1 MPQARPT
8 GIISKADRGRLAR
21 LITRLQD
28 SPDEAGAAADGAG
41 ARSAAAHAV
50 GISGAAG
57 AGKSTLIARMLPIL
71 RDEGL
76 RVVVLA
82 IDPTSDVS
90 RGALLGDRIRM
101 RDSYVDEGVFIRSLA
116 TRGAS
121 EALTVALPAII
132 RACSESADVVI
143 VETAGAGQVD
153 VGIHRHVDTFV
164 AVAAPLG
171 DAITLMKSG
180 QTEYAHIVAVNMR
193 RGLEGGDLFV
203 EQARAILGR
212 GSPRERWQRKVF
224 ALDAKH
230 DEGIRPF
237 VHDGVF
243 AHRKA
248 LLED

>member
-1 MPQARPT
+1 MRAVDV
-8 GIISKADRGRLAR
+8 ISDADRGRLAR

-28 SPDEAGAAADGAG
+28 EPERADEMVASEPPDLGAVAG
-41 ARSAAAHAV
+41 HTI
-50 GISGAAG
+50 GISGAG
-57 AGKSTLIARMLPIL
+57 GVGKSTLISRMLHVM
-71 RDEGL
+71 RKQDL

-82 IDPTSDVS
+82 IDPTSERS

-101 RDSYVDEGVFIRSLA
+101 RESYNDDGVFIRSLA

-132 RACSESADVVI
+132 RTCSFVCDLVI

-164 AVAAPLG
+164 TVVAPLG

-180 QTEYAHIVAVNMR
+180 QSEHAHVVAVNVR
-193 RGLEGGDLFV
+193 RGLEGNDRFV
-203 EQARAILGR
+203 QQAGVILG
-212 GSPRERWQRKVF
+212 GAALEDGWTRKVF
-224 ALDAKH
+224 AVDAKNN
-230 DEGIRPF
+230 EGIESF
-237 VHDGVF
+237 VREGVL

-248 LLED
+248 LRGT